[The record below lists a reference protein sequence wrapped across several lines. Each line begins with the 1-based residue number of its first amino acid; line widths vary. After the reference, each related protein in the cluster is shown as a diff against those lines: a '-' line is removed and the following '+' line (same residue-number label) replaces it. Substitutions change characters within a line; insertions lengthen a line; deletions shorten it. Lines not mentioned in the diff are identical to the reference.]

1 MGFMKGKKA
10 IPLMLITAILI
21 TVGSQSIEAIQGN
34 RFTAKENINRTI
46 STSQNIT
53 KEQAKEKTIELF
65 EKYFDEKI
73 DTKNLF
79 ENTKLFKVEDECNFE
94 GKDHWLISW
103 STFDLSRLGNTEGM
117 TDDEIKQLN
126 EDLHNATSYDALI
139 EEKTGEIIE
148 IGKIDGKRDGN
159 LTIEE
164 LKEKEIETEDAKN
177 IALNYIKKNKL
188 VDNIEGL
195 EFLGEIRIT
204 PELCCIAYRYDKNKV
219 IEVHVESL
227 SRKVSGFRYEDE
239 QEARDSIEINKNYKT
254 DGGIG

>member
-126 EDLHNATSYDALI
+126 EDLHNAISYDALI

-159 LTIEE
+159 LTMEE
-164 LKEKEIETEDAKN
+164 LKEKEIETEDAKS

-195 EFLGEIRIT
+195 EFLGEIRID
-204 PELCCIAYRYDKNKV
+204 PELCFIAYKYDKNKV
-219 IEVHVESL
+219 IEVQVESL
-227 SRKVSGFRYEDE
+227 SRKVSGFRYADE
-239 QEARDSIEINKNYKT
+239 QETRDSIEINKNYKT